1 LLGLLLIF
9 SFFTAYMK
17 ILSFDSELGMQISK
31 FSMNFSTLIF
41 LGYQLVMA
49 RMIINHPVN
58 NTIYSILYMLL
69 LSSVISVAEVSFVS
83 WDAAIII
90 LIFWV
95 VIIATI
101 ANANREVIYN
111 IDSVVS
117 NIIQIFIYISFILN
131 LIYMF
136 YCIVHSYV
144 ILLSLVPKW
153 VKEIWYIIWLK
164 I

>member
-1 LLGLLLIF
+1 LIF

-31 FSMNFSTLIF
+31 FSMDFCTLIF
-41 LGYQLVMA
+41 LGYQLVIG
-49 RMIINHPVN
+49 RMIMNHPVN

-95 VIIATI
+95 VTIATI

-111 IDSVVS
+111 INSVVS
-117 NIIQIFIYISFILN
+117 NIIQIFMYISFILN

-144 ILLSLVPKW
+144 ILLSLVPK
-153 VKEIWYIIWLK
+153 
-164 I
+164 

>member
-1 LLGLLLIF
+1 
-9 SFFTAYMK
+9 MK
-17 ILSFDSELGMQISK
+17 ILSFDSKFGMKISK
-31 FSMNFSTLIF
+31 FSMDLSTLIF

-69 LSSVISVAEVSFVS
+69 LSSVISIAEVSFVS

-117 NIIQIFIYISFILN
+117 NIIQIFMYISFILN

-144 ILLSLVPKW
+144 ILLSLVPK
-153 VKEIWYIIWLK
+153 
-164 I
+164 

>member
-1 LLGLLLIF
+1 LIS

-17 ILSFDSELGMQISK
+17 ILSFDSKFGMKISK
-31 FSMNFSTLIF
+31 FSMDLSTLIF

-69 LSSVISVAEVSFVS
+69 LSSVISIAEVSFVS

-117 NIIQIFIYISFILN
+117 NIIQIFMYISFILN

-144 ILLSLVPKW
+144 ILLSLVPK
-153 VKEIWYIIWLK
+153 
-164 I
+164 

>member
-1 LLGLLLIF
+1 LLGLLLI
-9 SFFTAYMK
+9 SSLFTAYMK
-17 ILSFDSELGMQISK
+17 ILSFDSKFGMQISK
-31 FSMNFSTLIF
+31 FSMDLSTLIF

-69 LSSVISVAEVSFVS
+69 LSSVISIAEVSFVS

-101 ANANREVIYN
+101 ANTNREVIYN

-117 NIIQIFIYISFILN
+117 NIIQIFMYISFILN

>member
-1 LLGLLLIF
+1 LIF

-41 LGYQLVMA
+41 LGYQLVIG
-49 RMIINHPVN
+49 RMIMNHPVN

-117 NIIQIFIYISFILN
+117 NIIQIFMYISFILN

-136 YCIVHSYV
+136 YCTVHSYV
-144 ILLSLVPKW
+144 ILLSLIPK
-153 VKEIWYIIWLK
+153 
-164 I
+164 